1 MFTHWN
7 NKYFSVRS
15 SPDPPIFNK
24 LQSDPVLIRAHLWCT
39 AEMIT
44 IWFASW
50 IYGRIVSLQPDTN
63 IQNLLWNGNRIR
75 IRISETLLLIFGGFR
90 LLEKVAHCT
99 IIHLLS
105 SFRSIF
111 SAICA
116 MTPSLSMV
124 YSLYH
129 SVISFPSSAK
139 WTCQICWHES
149 VPGVPR

>member
-1 MFTHWN
+1 MQV
-7 NKYFSVRS
+7 FSVCILLVSFTFSHFKKS
-15 SPDPPIFNK
+15 SPTLLQVLQPLIFK
-24 LQSDPVLIRAHLWCT
+24 MRMHEAEYYWRWWWW

-44 IWFASW
+44 IRFTVW
-50 IYGRIVSLQPDTN
+50 ISGRIVILQPDTD
-63 IQNLLWNGNRIR
+63 IRNLLWNGNRIR
-75 IRISETLLLIFGGFR
+75 IRISETLLLIFRGFR

-105 SFRSIF
+105 SSRSIL

-129 SVISFPSSAK
+129 SVISFPS
-139 WTCQICWHES
+139 
-149 VPGVPR
+149 